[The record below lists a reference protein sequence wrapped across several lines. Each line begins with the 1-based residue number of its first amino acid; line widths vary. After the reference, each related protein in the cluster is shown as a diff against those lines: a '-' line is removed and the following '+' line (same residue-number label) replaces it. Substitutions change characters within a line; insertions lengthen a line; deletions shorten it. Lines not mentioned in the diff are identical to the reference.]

1 MGEAIAQ
8 VTQNRD
14 CVTSKNCHQTEEQRI
29 VNRRWIVAVVIIAV
43 ALILAMILSSSGSKL
58 LEDLVDSA
66 IVGPGL
72 ADYSFELVGDYMLV
86 RSGPNRR
93 SINMPSGIPALPGD
107 RAAPSKQVIKWD
119 VTQLGWNNRYIV
131 CFQAPNQD
139 AGGTQGWWIIDTQNQ
154 SRIGPM
160 KESNYQKQLLS
171 LGEASEIVVHPV
183 ESYGRTGTR
192 TSP

>member
-1 MGEAIAQ
+1 
-8 VTQNRD
+8 
-14 CVTSKNCHQTEEQRI
+14 
-29 VNRRWIVAVVIIAV
+29 VIIAV